1 MTEWGLVETVLGL
14 VELSWGWM
22 RTSGN
27 CLRASWVCGGWMRTT
42 WNC

>member
-14 VELSWGWM
+14 VELCWGWM

-27 CLRASWVCGGWMRTT
+27 CLRANLGDSGVCFGAE
-42 WNC
+42 